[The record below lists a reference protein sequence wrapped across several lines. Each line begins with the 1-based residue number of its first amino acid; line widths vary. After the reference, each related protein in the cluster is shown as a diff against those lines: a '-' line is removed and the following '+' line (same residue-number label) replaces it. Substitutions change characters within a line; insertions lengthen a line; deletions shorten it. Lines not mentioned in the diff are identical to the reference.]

1 MARLQHHI
9 IKKVRINQL
18 NYECPSNNWHFVVP
32 QLITMTGKRK
42 LQKFKLPIG
51 IFCGDHRSFKHTTE
65 ELWSVAIA
73 LPLHWMVQQKPFPF
87 FFSKLFRS
95 FLGVTV
101 HFLDE
106 ESLERKCAAL
116 TCHWLSGRHTY
127 DCDSFCAPCRV
138 CGPQNIKR
146 VSWSQTMVQTCEGFW
161 VSNRLVPAFYP
172 LRFGCTPS
180 YNLNVTR
187 ITY

>member
-87 FFSKLFRS
+87 FFPN
-95 FLGVTV
+95 FLGA
-101 HFLDE
+101 FLE
-106 ESLERKCAAL
+106 LQFTFLMRNPWKGNAQHWPAIGFQAVARMIVIASAL
-116 TCHWLSGRHTY
+116 HAEFVDHKILNV
-127 DCDSFCAPCRV
+127 CR
-138 CGPQNIKR
+138 GHGQWFKR
-146 VSWSQTMVQTCEGFW
+146 VKGF
-161 VSNRLVPAFYP
+161 
-172 LRFGCTPS
+172 G
-180 YNLNVTR
+180 
-187 ITY
+187 